1 MRSHQP
7 VLSIQNLSVE
17 YAARRGKVKAVRNV
31 SFDVFS
37 GETVAVIGESG
48 CGKTTL
54 ALALVRLLSRA
65 AKITSGKVLFQ
76 GGDYSAPIDV
86 LRLNQ
91 RQLRAFRW
99 RNCAMVFQSALNALN
114 PVLRVS
120 AQVQETARAH
130 GEQDAKRIE
139 ERALWLFQQ
148 VRLDPK
154 RVYNAYPHELSGG
167 MRQRVLLALGLLLD
181 PQVVILDEPT
191 TALDVLT
198 QRTIIEVL
206 KRLRD
211 EMGFALIFISHDLSM
226 AAELAHRIVT
236 MYAGSVV
243 EIGQVNEVFYRP
255 KHPYTL
261 GLMRA
266 VPNLSGGRAELI
278 SIQGSPPDL
287 IDLPS
292 GCPFAPRCAYAQ
304 AICHEQAPPL
314 EMRDTDHASACH
326 FWDRLPV
333 LREQPA
339 ASSEELRS

>member
-1 MRSHQP
+1 MFHQP

-31 SFDVFS
+31 SFDVFR

-54 ALALVRLLSRA
+54 ALALVRLLPRA
-65 AKITSGKVLFQ
+65 AKITSGKILFQ
-76 GGDYSAPIDV
+76 SSDHSAPIDV
-86 LRLNQ
+86 LRLTQ

-114 PVLRVS
+114 PVLRIS

-130 GEQDAKRIE
+130 GEHDTKQVE
-139 ERALWLFQQ
+139 ERALWLFRQ

-154 RVYNAYPHELSGG
+154 RVYHAYPHELSGG

-181 PQVVILDEPT
+181 PQVIILDEPT

-236 MYAGSVV
+236 MYAGEVV
-243 EIGQVNEVFYRP
+243 EIGQVNDVFYRP

-266 VPNLSGGRAELI
+266 VPNLSGGRAELV

-287 IDLPS
+287 IDLPR
-292 GCPFAPRCAYAQ
+292 GCTFAPRCGYAQ
-304 AICHEQAPPL
+304 AICREQTPLL
-314 EMRDTDHASACH
+314 EMHETDHASACH
-326 FWDRLPV
+326 FWNQLPV
-333 LREQPA
+333 LRELPA
-339 ASSEELRS
+339 ASSQEIGS

>member
-1 MRSHQP
+1 MTHQP
-7 VLSIQNLSVE
+7 VLSIQNLYVE
-17 YAARRGKVKAVRNV
+17 YTARRGKVKAVRDV
-31 SFDVFS
+31 SFDVFP

-54 ALALVRLLSRA
+54 ALALVRLLARS
-65 AKITSGKVLFQ
+65 AKITGGKVMFQ
-76 GGDYSAPIDV
+76 GGKYSAPIDV
-86 LRLNQ
+86 LRLNR

-114 PVLRVS
+114 PVLKVS
-120 AQVQETARAH
+120 AQVQDTARAH
-130 GEQDAKRIE
+130 GEHDAKQIE

-148 VRLDPK
+148 VRLDPR
-154 RVYNAYPHELSGG
+154 RVYDAYPHELSGG

-206 KRLRD
+206 KRLRE

-236 MYAGSVV
+236 MYAGNIV
-243 EIGQVNEVFYRP
+243 EIGQVNEVFYQP

-266 VPNLSGGRAELI
+266 VPNLSGQRTDLI
-278 SIQGSPPDL
+278 SIHGSPPDL
-287 IDLPS
+287 IDPPR
-292 GCPFAPRCAYAQ
+292 GCAFAPRCAYVQ
-304 AICHEQAPPL
+304 SICYDQAPPL
-314 EMRDTDHASACH
+314 EMRATDHASACH
-326 FWDRLPV
+326 FWDQLPI
-333 LREQPA
+333 LREMPALQPKA
-339 ASSEELRS
+339 IDS

>member
-1 MRSHQP
+1 MSHQP
-7 VLSIQNLSVE
+7 VLSIQNLNVE
-17 YAARRGKVKAVRNV
+17 YTARRGKVKAVRDV
-31 SFDVFS
+31 SFDVFP

-54 ALALVRLLSRA
+54 ALALVRLLPRS
-65 AKITSGKVLFQ
+65 AKIAGGKVLFQ
-76 GGDYSAPIDV
+76 GGNYSTPIDV

-91 RQLRAFRW
+91 SQLRAFRW

-114 PVLRVS
+114 PVLKVS

-130 GEQDAKRIE
+130 GEHDAKQIE

-148 VRLDPK
+148 VRLDPR

-236 MYAGSVV
+236 MYAGRVV

-266 VPNLSGGRAELI
+266 VPNLSGGRAELV

-287 IDLPS
+287 IDPPS
-292 GCPFAPRCAYAQ
+292 GCPFAPRCGYAQ
-304 AICHEQAPPL
+304 PICHEQPPPL
-314 EMRDTDHASACH
+314 EMRAPDHASACH

-333 LREQPA
+333 LRESSE
-339 ASSEELRS
+339 ASSREVNP